1 MMKEN
6 NKEWRIIEEAQK
18 YEVSNYGDVRK
29 ISTKREIKGTVDRDG
44 YPRVLIVNNEG
55 KKITR
60 FRHRLAAI
68 AFLDNPDELPVVN
81 HKDESK
87 DNSFVG
93 TAENNYEDGNLEW
106 CTIKY
111 NVNYGTRT
119 ERQKQTI
126 AAKAWTQ
133 GGGKPYKIE
142 DIYVYDY
149 TTKILIK
156 KFDNLTEAAREF
168 NCDRSTAY
176 KVAQGQRRQTHNYI
190 FSYVPLDVAG

>member
-1 MMKEN
+1 M
-6 NKEWRIIEEAQK
+6 
-18 YEVSNYGDVRK
+18 
-29 ISTKREIKGTVDRDG
+29 
-44 YPRVLIVNNEG
+44 LIVNNEG

-68 AFLDNPDELPVVN
+68 AFLDNPDNLPIVN

-106 CTIKY
+106 CTVKY

-119 ERQKQTI
+119 ERQKQTLKSKII
-126 AAKAWTQ
+126 AR
-133 GGGKPYKIE
+133 GGKPYKIE

-149 TTKILIK
+149 TTKAFIK
-156 KFDNLTEAAREF
+156 KFDNLTEAAKELG
-168 NCDRSTAY
+168 CDRSTAY

-190 FSYVPLDVAG
+190 FSYVPLKVAE

>member
-6 NKEWRIIEEAQK
+6 NKEWRVIEEAQK

-29 ISTKREIKGTVDRDG
+29 ISTHREVKGTLDKDG
-44 YPRVLIVNNEG
+44 YPRVLIVDNEG

-68 AFLDNPDELPVVN
+68 AFLDNPDNLPIVN

-111 NVNYGTRT
+111 NINYGTRI
-119 ERQKQTI
+119 ERQKQTL
-126 AAKAWTQ
+126 KANVNAR
-133 GGGKPYKIE
+133 GGKPYKIE

-149 TTKILIK
+149 TTKAFIK
-156 KFDNLTEAAREF
+156 KFDNLTEAAKELD
-168 NCDRSTAY
+168 CDRSTAY

-190 FSYVPLDVAG
+190 FSYAPLDVAE